1 MYKKDKDQLL
11 KAGQRHQN
19 LSARL
24 QINIYEE
31 KKIYTYYLLIIK
43 IKFILLSIKL
53 YLFYIRLY

>member
-19 LSARL
+19 LNARL

-43 IKFILLSIKL
+43 INFILLSI
-53 YLFYIRLY
+53 